1 MSNVT
6 ILCLDRKVKT
16 KIHLYSGLQ
25 RYVNNQ
31 DVVEVVG
38 TTIQECLDELVE
50 QFPAIKRI
58 IFDKSGNLIPNVMIS
73 INLRSPTRE
82 KLEKSLE
89 PGDELYVIM
98 IIAGG

>member
-1 MSNVT
+1 M
-6 ILCLDRKVKT
+6 KT

-38 TTIQECLDELVE
+38 TTIQECLSNLIE
-50 QFPAIKRI
+50 QFPDIRWI
-58 IFDKSGNLIPNVMIS
+58 IFDKSDNLIPNVMIS
-73 INLRSPTRE
+73 INLQSPTRE
-82 KLEKSLE
+82 KLEKSLK
-89 PGDELYVIM
+89 PGDEIYVIM

>member
-1 MSNVT
+1 M
-6 ILCLDRKVKT
+6 KT

-38 TTIQECLDELVE
+38 TTIQECLSNLIE
-50 QFPAIKRI
+50 QFPDIKCI
-58 IFDKSGNLIPNVMIS
+58 IFDKSDNLIPNVMIS

-82 KLEKSLE
+82 KLEKSLK
-89 PGDELYVIM
+89 PGDEIYVIM